1 MKRRVLKEFDKSIYA
16 IDIMLYVIMGVVGYM
31 LLEFS
36 SIANLDIEQYI
47 VGTFFIFG
55 FISLLAY
62 FLNRRK
68 GDYEFLL
75 FGLINILV
83 ACFIKFNSSN
93 GDLNYIVASSLLF
106 YSLAYFLNKVVHVWK
121 LFKNK
126 SLNSIPKISVSLLVV
141 ILTLFT
147 MVSVYTKFDAAIMIY
162 GYYFIGFA
170 LLSLIEVLLILLF
183 NGKTFRKKMIDM
195 LNYDDV
201 KTVKRETTIKKI
213 KPVQGKRIK
222 KINPVKEEKEEV
234 VTGEKVVSKK
244 KTKKKVKKDNK

>member
-1 MKRRVLKEFDKSIYA
+1 MGKRVLKEFDKSIYA
-16 IDIMLYVIMGVVGYM
+16 IDIMLYVIMGVIGYM

-36 SIANLDIEQYI
+36 SIPNLDIEQYI

-75 FGLINILV
+75 FGGINIFV

-93 GDLNYIVASSLLF
+93 SDLNYIVASSLLF
-106 YSLAYFLNKVVHVWK
+106 YSLAYFLNKVIHVWR
-121 LFKNK
+121 LFKEKN
-126 SLNSIPKISVSLLVV
+126 LNSIPKISIALLVV

-183 NGKTFRKKMIDM
+183 NGRTFRKKMIDM

-201 KTVKRETTIKKI
+201 KKHSIKKI

-222 KINPVKEEKEEV
+222 KITPVKEEKEDV
-234 VTGEKVVSKK
+234 VVEEKPVKK
-244 KTKKKVKKDNK
+244 NKTKKKVKKDNK